1 MAKFNSASKTRTGV
15 QSPIKSTTTVA
26 RTGNGALGYA
36 RTEKSELF
44 LLAVSNFVGQ
54 DTFYEKALGA
64 NLAKLEHSASVPD
77 QPWVHSQ
84 VRAKKA
90 LAEGRDDR
98 FSRLVSQTAL
108 EDPRWTLGFIGW
120 LRNDAFMRS
129 ASIVAAVEAG
139 QAYKALGE
147 DKTENWSREFVAA
160 AQARADEPGEVFAY
174 YEAKY
179 GKPFPA
185 WLKKGVADGARK
197 LYNEYSLLKYDTDS
211 KGYRFADVL
220 QLAHVKPKDARQS
233 TLFGYALDRRYNNV
247 TEVPAVLRMT
257 NAREGLMK
265 TDVKARK
272 SLLNSLLLKDAGMTW
287 EALSGWLNGPMDAQ
301 AWEAVIP
308 SMGHMALLRNL
319 RNFLQAGV
327 SQKVLRDVLNRI
339 SDPEQV
345 AKGKQFP
352 FRYLAAYQ
360 ANKGNLKVSAALED
374 ALQASLANVPELSGR
389 TLILVD
395 RSGSMFWSNDQKM
408 DLTFADQ
415 AAIFG
420 SALALRAEDAT
431 LVQFGSSS
439 AEVSFRKTDSVLPM
453 LSKFRDLGGTS
464 TAAAVKRH
472 FNGHD
477 RVIIV
482 TDEQYSGVD
491 PSGVVPKNV
500 PLYTWNLNGYKVGG
514 FSGESKRHTFGGLT
528 DKAFQQIP
536 LIEAGQQA
544 KWPWELDAKR

>member
-1 MAKFNSASKTRTGV
+1 MAAFNKAKPRTGV
-15 QSPIKSTTTVA
+15 KSPIKSTATVA
-26 RTGNGALGYA
+26 RTGNGALGYV
-36 RTEKSELF
+36 RTGQSELF
-44 LLAVSNFVGQ
+44 LLAVSNFVGK
-54 DTFYEKALGA
+54 DTFYE
-64 NLAKLEHSASVPD
+64 NAKN
-77 QPWVHSQ
+77 
-84 VRAKKA
+84 RN
-90 LAEGRDDR
+90 DR
-98 FSRLVSQTAL
+98 FVTLSQSVAV
-108 EDPRWTLGFIGW
+108 EDPRWFTGFIGW

-129 ASIVAAVEAG
+129 GAVVAAVEGA
-139 QAYKALGE
+139 KALYDSGVQNG
-147 DKTENWSREFVAA
+147 TPRALVAA
-160 AQARADEPGEVFAY
+160 AQARADEPGEVLAY
-174 YEAKY
+174 YESVY
-179 GKPFPA
+179 GKNFPA
-185 WLKKGVADGARK
+185 FLKKGVADGARK
-197 LYNEYSLLKYDTDS
+197 LYSEYSLLKYDTDS

-220 QLAHVKPKDARQS
+220 QLAHVKPKDNRQS
-233 TLFGYALDRRYNNV
+233 DLFQFALDRRYGNAV
-247 TEVPAVLRMT
+247 SVPQSLTQV
-257 NAREGLMK
+257 NARAELMK

-272 SLLNSLLLKDAGMTW
+272 GLLNSTLLKDAGMTW
-287 EALSGWLNGPMDAQ
+287 EALSGWLNGPMDKE

-327 SQKVLRDVLNRI
+327 SQSVLRDVLAKI
-339 SDPEQV
+339 SDPAQV

-408 DLTFADQ
+408 ELTFADQ

-431 LVQFGSSS
+431 LVQFGSNSL
-439 AEVSFRKTDSVLPM
+439 EVAFRKSDSVLPM
-453 LSKFRDLGGTS
+453 LRKFSDLGGTS

-482 TDEQYSGVD
+482 TDEQYHGAD
-491 PSGVVPKNV
+491 PAGVVPKNI

-528 DKAFQQIP
+528 DKAFVQIP
-536 LIEAGQQA
+536 LIEAGQNAQ
-544 KWPWELDAKR
+544 WPWELDK

>member
-1 MAKFNSASKTRTGV
+1 MAAFNKAKPRTGV
-15 QSPIKSTTTVA
+15 KSPIKSTTTVA
-26 RTGNGALGYA
+26 RTGNGALGYV
-36 RTEKSELF
+36 RTGKSELF
-44 LLAVSNFVGQ
+44 LLAVSNFVGK
-54 DTFYEKALGA
+54 DTFYE
-64 NLAKLEHSASVPD
+64 NAKD
-77 QPWVHSQ
+77 
-84 VRAKKA
+84 RN
-90 LAEGRDDR
+90 DR
-98 FSRLVSQTAL
+98 FVKLSQSVAV
-108 EDPRWTLGFIGW
+108 EDPRWFTGFVGW

-129 ASIVAAVEAG
+129 GAVVAAVEGA
-139 QAYKALGE
+139 KALYDSGVQNG
-147 DKTENWSREFVAA
+147 TPRALVAA
-160 AQARADEPGEVFAY
+160 AQARADEPGEVLAY
-174 YEAKY
+174 YESVY
-179 GKPFPA
+179 GKNFPA
-185 WLKKGVADGARK
+185 FLKKGVADGARK
-197 LYNEYSLLKYDTDS
+197 LYSEYSLLKYDTDS
-211 KGYRFADVL
+211 KGYRFGDVL
-220 QLAHVKPKDARQS
+220 QLAHVKPKDAVQS
-233 TLFGYALDRRYNNV
+233 ELFGYALNRRYNNV

-272 SLLNSLLLKDAGMTW
+272 GLLNSTLLKDAGMTW

-408 DLTFADQ
+408 ELTFADQ

-431 LVQFGSSS
+431 LVQFGSNSL
-439 AEVSFRKTDSVLPM
+439 EVAFRKSDSVLPM
-453 LSKFRDLGGTS
+453 LRKFSDLGGTS

-482 TDEQYSGVD
+482 TDEQYHGAD

-544 KWPWELDAKR
+544 KWPWELDK